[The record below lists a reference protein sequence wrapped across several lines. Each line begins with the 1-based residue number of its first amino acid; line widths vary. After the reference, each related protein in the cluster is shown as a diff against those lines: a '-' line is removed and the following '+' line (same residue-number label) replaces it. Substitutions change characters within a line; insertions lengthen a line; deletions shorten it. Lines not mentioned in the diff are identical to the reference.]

1 MGGPKFLKLA
11 LSILASS
18 AALQCLPASAESNEQ
33 KVAEIAY
40 GQHNSYGHGVWHKS
54 PLASQVVDQLLIRN
68 WTSMNNKNGI
78 DWGSQISDLALNLA
92 SSKISNYTTNTIQ
105 KFPFASD
112 QNGTDVGE
120 ITKGIY
126 HTTSVGGIQ
135 F

>member
-40 GQHNSYGHGVWHKS
+40 GQNNSYGYGIWHKS
-54 PLASQVVDQLLIRN
+54 PLASQVIDQLLIRN
-68 WTSMNNKNGI
+68 WTSMNNKNGV

-92 SSKISNYTTNTIQ
+92 SSKISNYATNTI
-105 KFPFASD
+105 
-112 QNGTDVGE
+112 
-120 ITKGIY
+120 
-126 HTTSVGGIQ
+126 
-135 F
+135 